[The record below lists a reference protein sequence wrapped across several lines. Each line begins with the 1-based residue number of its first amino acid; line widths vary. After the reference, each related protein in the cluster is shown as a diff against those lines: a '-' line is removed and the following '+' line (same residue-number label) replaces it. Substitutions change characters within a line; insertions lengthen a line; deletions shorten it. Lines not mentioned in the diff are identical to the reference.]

1 MLYARFF
8 TGYIYSMIKLTPK
21 QQRVFDFIRDTLK
34 RTGAPPTRAE
44 IADALGFASAN
55 AAQAHLQTLARKG
68 VIELGSRRSRGIRLV
83 EADNGVEEPGEA
95 GEPLA
100 IVGRVAAGAPV
111 LAVENIE
118 RRVSISP
125 GLFSAPADY
134 LLTVRGDS
142 MIGAGILDGD
152 LLGVKAGGEIR
163 NGQIGVFRIDDEVT
177 VKRFHRD
184 GNNVRLQ
191 AENPAY
197 EDIRVDPERDV
208 FALEGLAVGIVRSV

>member
-1 MLYARFF
+1 MR
-8 TGYIYSMIKLTPK
+8 LTPK
-21 QQRVFDFIRDTLK
+21 QQRVFDFIRTTLK
-34 RTGAPPTRAE
+34 CTGAPPTRAE

-83 EADNGVEEPGEA
+83 EDDNVDASGEEDNG
-95 GEPLA
+95 LA
-100 IVGRVAAGAPV
+100 VIGRVAAGVPV
-111 LAVENIE
+111 LAVENVE
-118 RRVSISP
+118 RRVQISP

-134 LLTVRGDS
+134 LLVVRGDS

-152 LLGVKAGGEIR
+152 LLGVRAGGEIRDGQIR

-177 VKRFHRD
+177 VKRFQRNGD
-184 GNNVRLQ
+184 AIWLQ

-197 EDIRVDPERDV
+197 ADIEVAPERDG
-208 FALEGLAVGIVRSV
+208 FALEGLAVGVVRSV

>member
-1 MLYARFF
+1 M
-8 TGYIYSMIKLTPK
+8 TKLTPK

-55 AAQAHLQTLARKG
+55 AAQTHLQTLARKG

-83 EADNGVEEPGEA
+83 EAANEVDEPTEGSET
-95 GEPLA
+95 LA
-100 IVGRVAAGAPV
+100 VIGRVAAGAPL
-111 LAVENIE
+111 LAVENVE
-118 RRVSISP
+118 RRVNISP
-125 GLFSAPADY
+125 GLFSAPANY

-152 LLGVKAGGEIR
+152 LLGVKTGGEIR

-177 VKRFHRD
+177 VKRFQCD
-184 GNNVRLQ
+184 GDRVRLQ

-197 EDIRVDPERDV
+197 EDIQVDPERDA

>member
-1 MLYARFF
+1 M
-8 TGYIYSMIKLTPK
+8 TKLTPK

-55 AAQAHLQTLARKG
+55 AAQTHLQTLARKG

-83 EADNGVEEPGEA
+83 EAANEVDEPTEGSET
-95 GEPLA
+95 LA
-100 IVGRVAAGAPV
+100 VIGRVAAGAPL
-111 LAVENIE
+111 LAVENVE
-118 RRVSISP
+118 RRVNISP
-125 GLFSAPADY
+125 GLFSAPANY

-152 LLGVKAGGEIR
+152 LLGVKTGGEIR

-177 VKRFHRD
+177 VKRFQRD
-184 GNNVRLQ
+184 GDRVRLQ

-197 EDIRVDPERDV
+197 EDIQVDPERDA